1 MRSYPRNSPAAAAR
15 IVALVLIADGH
26 VCRSEFEAL
35 DQLDAARELG
45 LSTEG
50 VPHAVQHLCEDLLMV
65 AYSGGSLMAQLDK
78 PTLASIMAEVDDP
91 CCKAEVLPLGATRG
105 RPLPGP
111 ALGRGR
117 SLGVGGDARALASQ
131 PSRVGA
137 AALCADALGGLER
150 KVSARSCTL
159 HLSVPVRGR

>member
-91 CCKAEVLPLGATRG
+91 LLQAKVLALATAAAHADRHLAEGEALVLEATREHWRLSPAG
-105 RPLPGP
+105 LVLRPCAPML
-111 ALGRGR
+111 
-117 SLGVGGDARALASQ
+117 LA
-131 PSRVGA
+131 A
-137 AALCADALGGLER
+137 
-150 KVSARSCTL
+150 
-159 HLSVPVRGR
+159 